1 MRNEVFFT
9 KVQNGAVGRRSDNM
23 AIKVLL
29 NDGEELR
36 IRLIGENHTAL
47 QLYRERLNQNKDV
60 EYSNYFVGH
69 PGLDDPEL
77 YLRVKKGKNAAK
89 ILETTTQ
96 NLTKEFA
103 NIKLT

>member
-1 MRNEVFFT
+1 
-9 KVQNGAVGRRSDNM
+9 M

>member
-1 MRNEVFFT
+1 MESQVAEMIT
-9 KVQNGAVGRRSDNM
+9 M

-29 NDGEELR
+29 NEENELR

-47 QLYRERLNQNKDV
+47 QLFRTRLNNNKDV

-77 YLRVKKGKNAAK
+77 YLRVKKGKDAVN
-89 ILETTTQ
+89 ILKSLSKDL
-96 NLTKEFA
+96 NSEFSDL
-103 NIKLT
+103 KLS